1 VGTYRYAIWIAA
13 PPGRVYDLY
22 TDLSRIAE
30 WEAGNPRVTEISGD
44 PNRAGATYSVRR
56 GRSASRSEVTVA
68 ERPTRHAVRVEGAV
82 GLRAEITA
90 QFAPME
96 HGTRLTVGLQAQW
109 RSALL
114 GRMIELVIFNPRI
127 ARRELSK
134 LKAIAEREAQDEST

>member
-1 VGTYRYAIWIAA
+1 
-13 PPGRVYDLY
+13 
-22 TDLSRIAE
+22 
-30 WEAGNPRVTEISGD
+30 
-44 PNRAGATYSVRR
+44 
-56 GRSASRSEVTVA
+56 VTVA

-82 GLRAEITA
+82 GLRADITA
-90 QFAPME
+90 QFAPEE

-134 LKAIAEREAQDEST
+134 FKAIAEREAQDEST